1 MNALILLEHQYMN
14 YKQITIFLFLFF
26 TISLLSAQPNVEL
39 LSEQSKHP
47 DDFIIYT
54 TRKSD
59 IDISHKEG
67 KLLITSDVYEE
78 TFILKNLAV
87 LNDQESVQ
95 YSDFYKLTF
104 LEAYTLVPN
113 KNNYKRVDVKD
124 FKDRHVFDDMVF
136 HNDISERVFAYSDLA
151 VGTKKVLHYKQEFTQ
166 PELLDGFF
174 FASSIFCNNSKLT
187 ITVDEDIDLGFKLFN
202 TADYPIQYSSAANK
216 DRKVYTWQYEN
227 SEKVDQIDDV
237 FSIRYYIPHI
247 IYHIKSYM
255 YNGKQQNVLANLDDL
270 HAYYNTFISTNNQS
284 NNDKALKV
292 IADSIIL
299 GANTDEEKIKKIY
312 YWVKD
317 HIRYVAFE
325 DGFGGFIPRNA
336 VEVCDKKFGDCKD
349 MANLLVALIQIEKI
363 PNVYLSWI
371 GSNDLPYD
379 YEDIPTTAIDNHMIA
394 TYKKDSQYIFLD
406 ATSKYT
412 PWGYPSEF
420 IQNKEAMVHI
430 DSNHYEIVR
439 VPAVEAGMNTY
450 LVETNIQLDG
460 DLVKGHG
467 SLNTF
472 GYYKDYMLEMLS
484 DYTGEKRMKE
494 IKPYLE
500 LGNNK
505 FFLKDYN
512 EQHVNNRDE
521 HYIVNYDFE
530 LANYALNVEDKKYI
544 NLFFNKYLDNSKI
557 DTTRKIDKYFRY
569 ADTHA
574 YHITLDLPKGYE
586 VQYLPKDMNIDND
599 LIQFSSHFVKTATQ
613 VVLEYMITLKKMQIK
628 KEQFPLWNATL
639 IQLNKIL
646 SENIALK
653 KST

>member
-1 MNALILLEHQYMN
+1 MN
-14 YKQITIFLFLFF
+14 YKLLSSFFFLVF
-26 TISLLSAQPNVEL
+26 TLSFLSAQPNVEL
-39 LSEQSKHP
+39 VAEQSKHP

-54 TRKSD
+54 QRSSD
-59 IDISHKEG
+59 IDISHKDG

-95 YSDFYKLTF
+95 FSDFYKLTF

-113 KNNYKRVDVKD
+113 KNNYKRIDVKE
-124 FKDRHVFDDMVF
+124 FKDRHVFDDMIF
-136 HNDISERVFAYSDLA
+136 HNDISERVFSYSDLA

-174 FASSIFCNNSKLT
+174 FASSIFCNNSRLT
-187 ITVDEDIDLGFKLFN
+187 ITVDEDIDLGYKLFN
-202 TADYPIQYSSAANK
+202 TADYPIEYTSSSIKN
-216 DRKVYTWQYEN
+216 RKVFTWQYQN
-227 SEKVDQIDDV
+227 SAKLDQIEDV
-237 FSIRYYIPHI
+237 YSIRYYIPHI
-247 IYHIKSYM
+247 IYNIKSYM
-255 YNGKQQNVLANLDDL
+255 NNGKQQNVLANLDDL
-270 HAYYNTFISTNNQS
+270 HAYYYKFISANNQS
-284 NNDKALKV
+284 NNDQALKM
-292 IADSIIL
+292 IADSIIT
-299 GANTDEEKIKKIY
+299 GATTDEEKIKKIY

-325 DGFGGFIPRNA
+325 EGFGGFIPRSA

-363 PNVYLSWI
+363 PNVYISWI

-394 TYKKDSQYIFLD
+394 TYKKEGKYIFLD

-412 PWGYPSEF
+412 PWVFPSEF

-439 VPAVEAGMNTY
+439 VPPVDAALNTY

-460 DLVKGHG
+460 DIIKGHG

-484 DYTGEKRMKE
+484 DYSGEKRMKE

-505 FFLKDYN
+505 FFLKNYQ
-512 EQHVNNRDE
+512 EQNANNRDE

-530 LANYALNVEDKKYI
+530 LANYAINVEDKKYI
-544 NLFFNKYLDNSKI
+544 NLFFNKYLENSKI

-569 ADTHA
+569 ADTHT
-574 YHITLDLPKGYE
+574 YQITLDIPKDY
-586 VQYLPKDMNIDND
+586 VVSYLPKDMLLDND
-599 LIQFSSHFVKTATQ
+599 LLQFSSHFVKSTNQ
-613 VVLEYMITLKKMQIK
+613 VILNYTITLKKMQIK
-628 KEQFPLWNATL
+628 KEYFVLWNSTL
-639 IQLNKIL
+639 MQLNKIL

-653 KST
+653 KSKL